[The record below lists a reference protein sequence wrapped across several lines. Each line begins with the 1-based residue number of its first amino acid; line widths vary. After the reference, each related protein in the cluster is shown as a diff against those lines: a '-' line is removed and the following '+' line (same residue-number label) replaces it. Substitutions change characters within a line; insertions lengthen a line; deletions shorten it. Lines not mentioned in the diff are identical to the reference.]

1 MRNDLRRILMMVLL
15 LGLLPMAH
23 GGAGGGGAPQADP
36 PLSNPGCAASQGDC
50 SGE

>member
-15 LGLLPMAH
+15 LGLLSMAH
-23 GGAGGGGAPQADP
+23 GGAGGGAQQYDP
-36 PLSNPGCAASQGDC
+36 PVSNPGCTASQGDC